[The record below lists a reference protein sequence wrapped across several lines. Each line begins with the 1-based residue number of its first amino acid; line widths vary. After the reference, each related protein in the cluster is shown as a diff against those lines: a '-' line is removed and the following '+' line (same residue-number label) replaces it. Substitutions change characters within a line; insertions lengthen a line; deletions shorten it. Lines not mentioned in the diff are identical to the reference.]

1 MCTTHCVKSAG
12 GPTDYLQDF
21 ISFNFISYF
30 DWIYWIFQQTDLNI
44 YFTYIY
50 YLRTLNINVSTSLP
64 NRGVNTIMSSDLLTQ
79 CQQKVVNPGEVSRCL
94 LARSVAA
101 WRLCS
106 GRSEHWQVK
115 ILFSCKFELKGSI
128 CLFPIFYP
136 MSIPS
141 THCPDR
147 ARPTAN
153 TPAQSSYYYNLL
165 AYYYVLLLNIIISI
179 NVFM

>member
-1 MCTTHCVKSAG
+1 MSTKGCKSWRGQQVSSGAECG
-12 GPTDYLQDF
+12 GLAA
-21 ISFNFISYF
+21 
-30 DWIYWIFQQTDLNI
+30 
-44 YFTYIY
+44 
-50 YLRTLNINVSTSLP
+50 
-64 NRGVNTIMSSDLLTQ
+64 LLW
-79 CQQKVVNPGEVSRCL
+79 G
-94 LARSVAA
+94 
-101 WRLCS
+101 
-106 GRSEHWQVK
+106 SEHWQVK

-165 AYYYVLLLNIIISI
+165 ALYYVLPLNIIISRLNSVRNTNFGLDNKKPFLTHSKI
-179 NVFM
+179 VFVTDNICIKWTFWKTDFFCPKNAFFWQKWQFDPQSSEV